1 MIVSNKISSPPLHR
15 IISLSSTMPI
25 IKQSRN
31 VSYTVDSSST
41 MYSGIS
47 TILPQPS
54 VVTTKEIHL
63 NSLNMTITLPST
75 RTPSIPVLLSN
86 KTVDTNSFRIE
97 AVIGGI
103 IGGLIFLI
111 TVEGLIIWV
120 VKHYVGKFSM
130 DTNEG

>member
-1 MIVSNKISSPPLHR
+1 
-15 IISLSSTMPI
+15 
-25 IKQSRN
+25 
-31 VSYTVDSSST
+31 